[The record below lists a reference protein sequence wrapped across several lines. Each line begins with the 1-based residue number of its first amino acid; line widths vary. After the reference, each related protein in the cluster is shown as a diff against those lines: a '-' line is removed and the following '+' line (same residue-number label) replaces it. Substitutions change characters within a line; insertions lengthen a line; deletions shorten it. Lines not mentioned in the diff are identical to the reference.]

1 MTYSSHKTDLKSL
14 HDFALDLAY
23 QAGFL
28 IKEERESNRVAQN
41 YKTLDELI
49 TSADLKSDRLII
61 DAIQKRYPSHRILS
75 EETLNDLTVTENLEF
90 PLWII
95 DPIDGTVNYAH
106 RHHQVAISIAY
117 LEEREAKV
125 GIVHSPFQ
133 NETFTAIRG
142 EGSFLNH
149 SPIEVSHLSALK
161 KALIGTGF
169 PYDKS
174 NLRPLVERVMT
185 ILTHCADIRRIG
197 AAALD
202 ICWVA
207 CGRLD
212 GYYES
217 IKPWDFA
224 AARLIAEEAGACCG
238 HFNPVPAGIA
248 PCIYGEDILISTPEI
263 YEALNNILE

>member
-1 MTYSSHKTDLKSL
+1 MTHSSYNTDFKSL
-14 HDFALDLAY
+14 HDFALDLSF
-23 QAGFL
+23 QAGKL
-28 IKEERESNRVAQN
+28 IRDERDNNRVTQN
-41 YKTLDELI
+41 YKSLDELI
-49 TSADLKSDRLII
+49 TSADLKSDKLII
-61 DAIQKRYPSHRILS
+61 DAIQKRYPTHRILS
-75 EETLNDLTVTENLEF
+75 EETFNDLTITENLDS

-117 LEEREAKV
+117 LEGKEAKV
-125 GIVHSPFQ
+125 GVVHSPFQ

-149 SPIEVSHLSALK
+149 APIEVSHLTELK

-174 NLRPLVERVMT
+174 NLRPLVERVMS
-185 ILTHCADIRRIG
+185 ILVHCADIRRIG
-197 AAALD
+197 AASLD

-224 AARLIAEEAGACCG
+224 AARLIAEEAGARCG
-238 HFNPVPAGIA
+238 HFTPVPFGIE
-248 PCIYGEDILISTPEI
+248 PCIYGEDILISTPDI
-263 YEALNNILE
+263 YDALTNILV